1 MQDGTRRSE
10 PVLKLLQMSLRLDLG
25 MTWSRLV
32 AVEIERRESL
42 GFNVAG
48 GLEDGHGGMD
58 RSAKSG
64 KRLIRK

>member
-1 MQDGTRRSE
+1 MQDGSRRSE

-42 GFNVAG
+42 GFNVA
-48 GLEDGHGGMD
+48 MYC
-58 RSAKSG
+58 
-64 KRLIRK
+64 

>member
-1 MQDGTRRSE
+1 MQDGSRRSE

-32 AVEIERRESL
+32 AVEIERRERL
-42 GFNVAG
+42 GFTVAG
-48 GLEDGHGGMD
+48 GLEDGLGGTD
-58 RSAKSG
+58 GSPKSG

>member
-1 MQDGTRRSE
+1 MGAGDLSAEAPADVTQVG
-10 PVLKLLQMSLRLDLG
+10 LG

-32 AVEIERRESL
+32 AVEIERGESL

-48 GLEDGHGGMD
+48 GLEDGLGGME

>member
-1 MQDGTRRSE
+1 M
-10 PVLKLLQMSLRLDLG
+10 LKLLQMSLRLDLG

-48 GLEDGHGGMD
+48 GLEDGLGGMD
-58 RSAKSG
+58 
-64 KRLIRK
+64 